1 MWGGESMVSL
11 CCRNIMEETDQLLAD
26 QILLEQREIFY
37 GVEDGGIGEDGGV
50 KRMGGKGG

>member
-1 MWGGESMVSL
+1 MWSGESMVLL
-11 CCRNIMEETDQLLAD
+11 CSCDVMEETDKLLTN

-37 GVEDGGIGEDGGV
+37 GAEDDRIGEDGGV

>member
-1 MWGGESMVSL
+1 M
-11 CCRNIMEETDQLLAD
+11 TD

-37 GVEDGGIGEDGGV
+37 GAEDNGVGEDGGV